1 MMQLQR
7 GQKISIQAVCRTWSL
22 EVVLRHQGP
31 LAVDVSCFGLDS
43 AGRLSDERYF
53 IFYNQRRS
61 PEGAIS
67 LEAGHAGG
75 ETRFQVDLAAL
86 PAHIQRLSFTAAID
100 GGSTLRELGQGSIS
114 LWSGGAEAARYT
126 YAGSEFSGERAIV
139 AGELYRKD
147 GDWKFSPVG
156 RGFNGGLR
164 ALVESFGGVV
174 ADPVP
179 ASPPPRRPA
188 GPQAQQS
195 GASRGPAPSVADI
208 LRVLPPQVCGR
219 MERLAGR
226 CQGELDFLAPLYKAS
241 FAALAQ
247 VPKAAERELQT
258 VLCADASGSMF
269 ELYQGGRVQQMF
281 DKFFALA
288 STLSDSASM
297 DCWAFAAKSRQL
309 EPVTLDN
316 IRDYTFSQAGGY
328 ERWMRMLNY
337 QYNNEPEAMRDIMM
351 IYGGLRRPIL
361 VLFLTDGRLQA
372 DWEIEEILIK
382 TSRFPVFWQ
391 FIGLYGEEY
400 GVLNHLDEIDGR
412 RTQNAA
418 FLKMEDFDDFMDS
431 GFYRTIFANTAA
443 WLEELGRKQML

>member
-1 MMQLQR
+1 MMELQR
-7 GQKISIQAVCRTWSL
+7 GQKISVQTVCRSWTL
-22 EVVLRHQGP
+22 EVELRHEGP
-31 LAVDVSCFGLDS
+31 LTVDVSCFGLDG

-53 IFYNQRRS
+53 LFYNQRRT
-61 PEGAIS
+61 PDGAMVLAEGPS
-67 LEAGHAGG
+67 AGTA
-75 ETRFQVDLAAL
+75 RFQIDLAAL
-86 PAHIQRLSFTAAID
+86 PDQIQRLSFTAAVD
-100 GGSTLRELGQGSIS
+100 GSRTLRELTRGSIR
-114 LWSGGAEAARYT
+114 LLARGEEAVRYAYTGG
-126 YAGSEFSGERAIV
+126 EFQGERAIV
-139 AGELYRKD
+139 AGELYRKN

-174 ADPVP
+174 ADPAP
-179 ASPPPRRPA
+179 PPPRRPA
-188 GPQAQQS
+188 GPQPQRAGAAQ
-195 GASRGPAPSVADI
+195 GPAPSVADI
-208 LRVLPPQVCGR
+208 LRSLPPHVCGR
-219 MERLAGR
+219 MEHLASR

-247 VPKAAERELQT
+247 EPRAAERELQT

-269 ELYQGGRVQQMF
+269 QLYQGGRVQQMF

-328 ERWMRMLNY
+328 ERWMSMLNY
-337 QYNNEPEAMRDIMM
+337 QYNNEPEAMRDVMM
-351 IYGGLRRPIL
+351 IYGGQHRPVL
-361 VLFLTDGRLQA
+361 VLFLTDGRLQS

>member
-1 MMQLQR
+1 MCIR
-7 GQKISIQAVCRTWSL
+7 
-22 EVVLRHQGP
+22 
-31 LAVDVSCFGLDS
+31 D
-43 AGRLSDERYF
+43 
-53 IFYNQRRS
+53 
-61 PEGAIS
+61 
-67 LEAGHAGG
+67 
-75 ETRFQVDLAAL
+75 
-86 PAHIQRLSFTAAID
+86 
-100 GGSTLRELGQGSIS
+100 
-114 LWSGGAEAARYT
+114 
-126 YAGSEFSGERAIV
+126 
-139 AGELYRKD
+139 
-147 GDWKFSPVG
+147 
-156 RGFNGGLR
+156 
-164 ALVESFGGVV
+164 SFGGVV
-174 ADPVP
+174 ADPAP
-179 ASPPPRRPA
+179 PPPRRPA
-188 GPQAQQS
+188 GPQPQRAGAAQ
-195 GASRGPAPSVADI
+195 GPAPSVADI
-208 LRVLPPQVCGR
+208 LRSLPPHVCGR
-219 MERLAGR
+219 MEHLASR

-247 VPKAAERELQT
+247 EPRAAERELQT

-269 ELYQGGRVQQMF
+269 QLYQGGRVQQMF

-328 ERWMRMLNY
+328 ERWMSMLNY

-351 IYGGLRRPIL
+351 IYGGLRKPIL
-361 VLFLTDGRLQA
+361 VLFLTDGRLQS

>member
-164 ALVESFGGVV
+164 ALVESFG
-174 ADPVP
+174 
-179 ASPPPRRPA
+179 
-188 GPQAQQS
+188 
-195 GASRGPAPSVADI
+195 
-208 LRVLPPQVCGR
+208 
-219 MERLAGR
+219 
-226 CQGELDFLAPLYKAS
+226 
-241 FAALAQ
+241 
-247 VPKAAERELQT
+247 T
-258 VLCADASGSMF
+258 GS
-269 ELYQGGRVQQMF
+269 
-281 DKFFALA
+281 
-288 STLSDSASM
+288 
-297 DCWAFAAKSRQL
+297 
-309 EPVTLDN
+309 
-316 IRDYTFSQAGGY
+316 IR
-328 ERWMRMLNY
+328 
-337 QYNNEPEAMRDIMM
+337 
-351 IYGGLRRPIL
+351 
-361 VLFLTDGRLQA
+361 
-372 DWEIEEILIK
+372 
-382 TSRFPVFWQ
+382 
-391 FIGLYGEEY
+391 
-400 GVLNHLDEIDGR
+400 
-412 RTQNAA
+412 
-418 FLKMEDFDDFMDS
+418 
-431 GFYRTIFANTAA
+431 
-443 WLEELGRKQML
+443 

>member
-1 MMQLQR
+1 MLDLQR
-7 GQKISIQAVCRTWSL
+7 GQKISIQTVCRTWTL
-22 EVVLRHQGP
+22 EVELRHQGP

-53 IFYNQRRS
+53 LFYNQRRS
-61 PEGAIS
+61 PEGAMALS
-67 LEAGHAGG
+67 EGASGG
-75 ETRFQVDLAAL
+75 TARFQVDLAAL
-86 PAHIQRLSFTAAID
+86 PDHIQRLSFTAAID
-100 GGSTLRELGQGSIS
+100 GGRTLRELEQ
-114 LWSGGAEAARYT
+114 
-126 YAGSEFSGERAIV
+126 
-139 AGELYRKD
+139 
-147 GDWKFSPVG
+147 
-156 RGFNGGLR
+156 GGLR

-174 ADPVP
+174 SDPVP
-179 ASPPPRRPA
+179 PPPPPVRTAVSARTTRQPAAPA
-188 GPQAQQS
+188 G
-195 GASRGPAPSVADI
+195 GPPPSVGDI
-208 LRVLPPQVCGR
+208 LRSLPPHVCTR
-219 MERLAGR
+219 MEGLARR
-226 CQGELDFLAPLYKAS
+226 CQGDLDFLAPLYKAS

-247 VPKAAERELQT
+247 VPRAAERDLQT

-269 ELYQGGRVQQMF
+269 DLYRGGRVQQMF
-281 DKFFALA
+281 DKFFALS
-288 STLSDSASM
+288 STLSDSGAL

-328 ERWMRMLNY
+328 ERWMSMLNY

-361 VLFLTDGRLQA
+361 VLFLTDGRLQS

-412 RTQNAA
+412 HTQNAA

-443 WLEELGRKQML
+443 WLEELDRKQMLP